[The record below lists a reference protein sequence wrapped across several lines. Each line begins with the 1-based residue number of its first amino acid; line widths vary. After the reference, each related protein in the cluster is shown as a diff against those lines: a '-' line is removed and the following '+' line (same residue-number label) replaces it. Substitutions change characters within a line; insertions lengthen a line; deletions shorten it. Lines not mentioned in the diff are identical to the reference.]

1 VGIPIHSDYAKRS
14 VRLVAALARAVN
26 GREFGKH
33 LIANLKE
40 LFGFGNTA
48 FILLDNETFEIS
60 YPIFGNIPRSAIE
73 RYRDCYRDEGIFLRA
88 IMEER
93 KLLTRKFITA
103 LDVMSADSYDRSVY
117 YRDIVSPAKAHDS
130 VVLPLGSG
138 RRISGGLAIFKP
150 IQDGP
155 FTELDKKI
163 FSLLNE
169 PLGALLD
176 SHLESLTLRAE
187 TTIDESIFA
196 SLRTGVIVVDQH
208 NQIVRKNAVAEHL
221 CERIYP
227 GDPSSAV
234 AKLLSALWER
244 RNLGKEKADA
254 IPDFEGSKVSVKV
267 VPMSYIT
274 PLQTIAFRY
283 AVYVEDRTD
292 DDERFQ
298 KFADTYALSRRE
310 LQIVSRV
317 VAGEDNTVIADKL
330 YLSDNTVRTHL
341 QNIYRKLSINSRIS
355 IIQLFRELA

>member
-1 VGIPIHSDYAKRS
+1 LGIPIHSDYAKRS
-14 VRLVAALARAVN
+14 LRLVGALARAVN
-26 GREFGKH
+26 GHDFGKN
-33 LIANLKE
+33 LISNLKE
-40 LFGFGNTA
+40 IFGFANTA
-48 FILLDNETFEIS
+48 FILLDYETFEIS

-93 KLLTRKFITA
+93 KLLSRKFITA
-103 LDVMSADSYDRSVY
+103 LDVMSPDSYDHSVY
-117 YRDIVSPAKAHDS
+117 YRDIVLPAKAHDS

-138 RRISGGLAIFKP
+138 KRISGGLAIFKP
-150 IQDGP
+150 VQDGP

-163 FSLLNE
+163 FCMLNE

-187 TTIDESIFA
+187 TTIDEYVFS
-196 SLRTGVIVVDQH
+196 SLHTGVIVVDQQ
-208 NQIVRKNAVAEHL
+208 NQIVRKNAVAVHL

-227 GDPSSAV
+227 GDPASAV
-234 AKLLSALWER
+234 SRLLTALWER
-244 RNLGKEKADA
+244 GKLGRERADA
-254 IPDFEGSKVSVKV
+254 IPDFDDSKVSVRV
-267 VPMSYIT
+267 VPMSYIS

-283 AVYVEDRTD
+283 AIYLEERTD
-292 DDERFQ
+292 DHERLRQ
-298 KFADTYALSRRE
+298 FADTYTLSRRE

-317 VAGEDNTVIADKL
+317 VAGEDNSAIAEKL

-341 QNIYRKLSINSRIS
+341 QNVYRKLSINSRIS